1 MARFSSLVKP
11 ASQELL
17 HLRVLRVERLAPH
30 WTRVTFGEGDI
41 ARFAPMG
48 FDQWFRIFLPLG
60 GDEGLDR
67 LPAKAN
73 KLFGYL
79 KYLRIPDGVRP
90 VMRNYSVRAH
100 RSQGPSGGPEI
111 DVDFVL
117 HGSGPTAG
125 PASRWAEQAHPGE
138 SVVIIDE
145 GLGFNPERG
154 TDRVVLVA
162 DETGAPAVASIC
174 ASLPATA
181 SGTVIVEAPSA
192 DDVLAFEA
200 PAGIEVRWIVRDAD
214 AKPGTAALDAL
225 QRLTLPDAPFHAFI
239 VGEQSLPTAARRLL
253 VNDRQVP
260 KEQISFVGYWRVG
273 AASPT
278 PKSQAAADGQ
288 GAVGGHGAEAASDA
302 GTAEADAAGADA

>member
-1 MARFSSLVKP
+1 MARYSSLVKP
-11 ASQELL
+11 ASSELL
-17 HLRVLRVERLAPH
+17 HLQVVRTERLAPH
-30 WTRVTFGEGDI
+30 WARITFGGGDI
-41 ARFAPMG
+41 ARFTPMG
-48 FDQWFRIFLPLG
+48 FDQWFRLFLPVG

-67 LPAKAN
+67 IPAKAN

-79 KYLRIPDGVRP
+79 RYLRIPEGVRP
-90 VMRNYSVRAH
+90 VMRNYTVRAY
-100 RSQGPSGGPEI
+100 RAEGASGGPEI

-125 PASRWAEQAHPGE
+125 PASRWAEQAQPGE

-174 ASLPATA
+174 ESLGAAA
-181 SGTVIVEAPSA
+181 SGVAIIEAPSA
-192 DDVLAFEA
+192 DDVLAFAA
-200 PAGIEVRWIVRDAD
+200 PEGVEVRWIVREANV
-214 AKPGTAALDAL
+214 KPGTAALDAL

-239 VGEQSLPTAARRLL
+239 VGEQSLPTAARRFL

-260 KEQISFVGYWRVG
+260 KDQISFVGYWRVG
-273 AASPT
+273 ASPAT
-278 PKSQAAADGQ
+278 TKAQAVA
-288 GAVGGHGAEAASDA
+288 GGD
-302 GTAEADAAGADA
+302 D